1 MNGFYLSPEWKAK
14 RAYILQRDGYMC
26 RECKRYGRAKEA
38 TTVHHIKHLD
48 EFPELALDDDNLIS
62 LCVTCH
68 AKFHPEKGIKAAR
81 SRRWKEH
88 HG

>member
-1 MNGFYLSPEWKAK
+1 MQDFYLSGVWKQK
-14 RAYILQRDGYMC
+14 RESILRRDGYMC
-26 RECKRYGRAKEA
+26 RECRRFGRAREA

-48 EFPELALDDDNLIS
+48 EYPELALDDSNLIS
-62 LCVTCH
+62 LCDACH

-88 HG
+88 HR